1 MRVAAARAV
10 SIAGHPVVLM
20 FVAGMVAAS
29 QRGIAFDHVR
39 DTAVVLATLA
49 GTVVFYTLIQ
59 VRAGRWAHVDAS
71 ARHER
76 ASLNMFLAAAL
87 LAAATFAGAVMQAVH
102 LCVALMLAAFPV
114 LAALLLSRWVKAS
127 LHMAFAAFAT
137 ILVWPSVQAVTIGL
151 LVAVAV
157 AWSRLVLGRHT
168 MPDIVVGALLGFAAG
183 GAYLAWDA

>member
-1 MRVAAARAV
+1 
-10 SIAGHPVVLM
+10 M

-29 QRGIAFDHVR
+29 RRGMTFDRVR
-39 DTAVVLATLA
+39 DTGVVLATLA
-49 GTVVFYTLIQ
+49 GAVVIYTLIH
-59 VRAGRWAHVDAS
+59 VRAGRWGHVDAS

-87 LAAATFAGAVMQAVH
+87 LTAATFTGVVLQAVH
-102 LCVALMLAAFPV
+102 LGVALALAALPV
-114 LAALLLSRWVKAS
+114 LAALLLSKWVKAS

-137 ILVWPSVQAVTIGL
+137 TLVWPSLRAVIIGL
-151 LVAVAV
+151 LVVVAV

-168 MPDIVVGALLGFAAG
+168 VPDIVVGTLLGFAAG